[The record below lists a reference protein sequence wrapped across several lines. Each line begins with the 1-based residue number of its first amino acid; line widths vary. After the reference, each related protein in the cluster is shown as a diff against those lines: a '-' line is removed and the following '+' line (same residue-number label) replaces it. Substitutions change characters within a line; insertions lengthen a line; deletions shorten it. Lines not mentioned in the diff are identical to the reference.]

1 MPTVARSS
9 PECLETESDEI
20 GRAPNIH
27 ACSESCV
34 ETTLTPCVPQ
44 WIPRAT
50 ITQIYREYESTRRDE
65 TRSSGDGDGKR
76 IAGDDKR

>member
-1 MPTVARSS
+1 MFRD
-9 PECLETESDEI
+9 ESDEI
-20 GRAPNIH
+20 GRAPNIHH

-50 ITQIYREYESTRRDE
+50 ITQIYREYESTARRDAY
-65 TRSSGDGDGKR
+65 SSGGGDVKR